1 MAINIEKGRAVSTLS
16 LTPMIDVLFML
27 LIFFLVTTRFDEQD
41 REMDFPLPD
50 ASEAVPV
57 TVAPKE
63 LFVNV
68 DLEGRYFVNG
78 QVLGADELEDV
89 LVRAATN
96 NPGNQSVIVRAH
108 KRVPLEFAVQAINL
122 CKRAGIH
129 NYMINIEGA
138 GG

>member
-1 MAINIEKGRAVSTLS
+1 MAVKLDKGTAISTLS

-27 LIFFLVTTRFDEQD
+27 LIFFLVTTRFDNQD
-41 REMDFPLPD
+41 REMDMPLPD

-63 LFVNV
+63 LFININ
-68 DLEGRYFVNG
+68 LEGQYFVNG
-78 QVLGADELEDV
+78 QVLDAAELEDV

-96 NPGNQSVIVRAH
+96 NPGSQSVIVRAH
-108 KRVPLEFAVQAINL
+108 KQVPVQFPVEAINL
-122 CKRAGIH
+122 CKRAGIQ
-129 NYMINIEGA
+129 NYMMNIDGQ

>member
-1 MAINIEKGRAVSTLS
+1 MAVKLDKGTAISTLS

-27 LIFFLVTTRFDEQD
+27 LIFFLVTTRFDKQD
-41 REMDFPLPD
+41 REMDMPLPD

-63 LFVNV
+63 LFININ
-68 DLEGRYFVNG
+68 LEGHYFVNG
-78 QVLGADELEDV
+78 QVLDAAELEDV

-96 NPGNQSVIVRAH
+96 NPGSQSVIVRAH
-108 KRVPLEFAVQAINL
+108 KQVPVQFVVEAINL
-122 CKRAGIH
+122 CKRAGIQ
-129 NYMINIEGA
+129 NYMMNTDGH

>member
-1 MAINIEKGRAVSTLS
+1 MAVKLDKGTAISTLS

-27 LIFFLVTTRFDEQD
+27 LIFFLVTTRFDKQD
-41 REMDFPLPD
+41 REMDMPLPD

-63 LFVNV
+63 LFININ
-68 DLEGRYFVNG
+68 LEGQYFVNG
-78 QVLGADELEDV
+78 QVLDAAELEDV

-96 NPGNQSVIVRAH
+96 NPGSQSVIVRAH
-108 KRVPLEFAVQAINL
+108 KQVPVQFPVEAINL
-122 CKRAGIH
+122 CKRAGIQ
-129 NYMINIEGA
+129 NYMMNIDGQ

>member
-1 MAINIEKGRAVSTLS
+1 MAVKIEKGTAVTTLS

-41 REMDFPLPD
+41 REMDMPLPD

-57 TVAPKE
+57 TIAPKE
-63 LFVNV
+63 LFINI
-68 DLEGRYFVNG
+68 DLQGHFFVNG
-78 QVLGADELEDV
+78 ETLDAPELEDV
-89 LVRAATN
+89 LVRAAAN

-108 KRVPLEFAVQAINL
+108 KDVPVHFVVTAINL
-122 CKRAGIH
+122 CKRAGIQS
-129 NYMINIEGA
+129 YMMNTDGQ